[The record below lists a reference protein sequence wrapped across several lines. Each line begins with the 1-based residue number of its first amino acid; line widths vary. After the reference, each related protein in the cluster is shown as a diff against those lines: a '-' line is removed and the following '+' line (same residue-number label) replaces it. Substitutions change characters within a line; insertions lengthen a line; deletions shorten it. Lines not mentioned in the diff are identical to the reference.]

1 MAGLTS
7 RASVYAMLFTLVI
20 AAGLAGCTTTR
31 ERAESGDSQAQF
43 AMAKKCLQ
51 SADPATTAAGVQ
63 WLKQASNNGHPAAQA
78 SMARR
83 YMEGQGVDKDPE
95 RAVALAKKAAG
106 QGHVGALELLAVWYR
121 RGQGVEKNKE
131 LADSYERQAE
141 RMWEYHMMKQRQQ
154 ARAEAQARREY
165 WETYRQQQQAQSDDR
180 EEDIRD
186 GVRQG
191 LREYD
196 QGIIRLK

>member
-1 MAGLTS
+1 MTGLIS
-7 RASVYAMLFTLVI
+7 RASVKTVPLIMVI
-20 AAGLAGCTTTR
+20 AIGLTGCTTTR
-31 ERAESGDSQAQF
+31 DRAKAGDPHAQVVMARQCFQSGDPTAT
-43 AMAKKCLQ
+43 
-51 SADPATTAAGVQ
+51 ADGVE
-63 WLKQASNNGHPAAQA
+63 WLKKASDNGHPVAQA
-78 SMARR
+78 SMAKR
-83 YMEGQGVDKDPE
+83 YMEGQDVEKDPE

-121 RGQGVEKNKE
+121 RGQGVEKNAE

-154 ARAEAQARREY
+154 ALAEAQARREY

-196 QGIIRLK
+196 QGIMRLE

>member
-1 MAGLTS
+1 
-7 RASVYAMLFTLVI
+7 
-20 AAGLAGCTTTR
+20 
-31 ERAESGDSQAQF
+31 
-43 AMAKKCLQ
+43 
-51 SADPATTAAGVQ
+51 
-63 WLKQASNNGHPAAQA
+63 
-78 SMARR
+78 MARR